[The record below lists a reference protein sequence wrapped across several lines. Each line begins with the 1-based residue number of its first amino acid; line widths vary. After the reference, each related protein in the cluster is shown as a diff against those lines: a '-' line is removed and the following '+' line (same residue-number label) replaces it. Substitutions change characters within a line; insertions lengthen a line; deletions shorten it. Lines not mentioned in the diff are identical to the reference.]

1 MFRARSIQSSLSIKD
16 KILSID
22 YILVISIFILG
33 LTSILAMYSTDGG
46 ELKYHTKSHILRFF
60 VFFSMFLTLSFIQIR
75 FWHSQSYLIY
85 ILFFILLLGV
95 KYFGLTS
102 SGSKRWLDL
111 YFMNLQP
118 SELMKIGLILFLA
131 LLTFSCVG
139 TSSVGIFGSG
149 VSVAYDPRTVGM
161 QIDDSIMQK
170 NLIGRLTLTDKKYII
185 SISAKV
191 LDGNIYLSGKVDEP
205 EEKLKIIKMAWET
218 KGARSV
224 QSTVTIKGNN
234 NFKST
239 AKDILITS
247 QLRTALIF
255 NKLTK
260 ATNYTIDTINGKI
273 YIFGIAMTKKEKE
286 KVISEADQIHGVK
299 DVIPSIYLVEEL
311 SRNKN

>member
-1 MFRARSIQSSLSIKD
+1 MKNI
-16 KILSID
+16 
-22 YILVISIFILG
+22 
-33 LTSILAMYSTDGG
+33 
-46 ELKYHTKSHILRFF
+46 
-60 VFFSMFLTLSFIQIR
+60 
-75 FWHSQSYLIY
+75 
-85 ILFFILLLGV
+85 FFILVLV
-95 KYFGLTS
+95 
-102 SGSKRWLDL
+102 
-111 YFMNLQP
+111 
-118 SELMKIGLILFLA
+118 

-224 QSTVTIKGNN
+224 QSTVTIKGNS

>member
-1 MFRARSIQSSLSIKD
+1 MFKIK
-16 KILSID
+16 KKMKNI
-22 YILVISIFILG
+22 
-33 LTSILAMYSTDGG
+33 
-46 ELKYHTKSHILRFF
+46 
-60 VFFSMFLTLSFIQIR
+60 
-75 FWHSQSYLIY
+75 
-85 ILFFILLLGV
+85 FFILV
-95 KYFGLTS
+95 
-102 SGSKRWLDL
+102 
-111 YFMNLQP
+111 
-118 SELMKIGLILFLA
+118 LA

-224 QSTVTIKGNN
+224 QSTVTIKGNS

>member
-1 MFRARSIQSSLSIKD
+1 MKNI
-16 KILSID
+16 
-22 YILVISIFILG
+22 
-33 LTSILAMYSTDGG
+33 
-46 ELKYHTKSHILRFF
+46 
-60 VFFSMFLTLSFIQIR
+60 
-75 FWHSQSYLIY
+75 
-85 ILFFILLLGV
+85 FFILL
-95 KYFGLTS
+95 
-102 SGSKRWLDL
+102 
-111 YFMNLQP
+111 
-118 SELMKIGLILFLA
+118 LA

-149 VSVAYDPRTVGM
+149 VSIAYDPRTVGM

-311 SRNKN
+311 SRIKN

>member
-1 MFRARSIQSSLSIKD
+1 MKNI
-16 KILSID
+16 
-22 YILVISIFILG
+22 
-33 LTSILAMYSTDGG
+33 
-46 ELKYHTKSHILRFF
+46 
-60 VFFSMFLTLSFIQIR
+60 
-75 FWHSQSYLIY
+75 
-85 ILFFILLLGV
+85 FFILV
-95 KYFGLTS
+95 
-102 SGSKRWLDL
+102 
-111 YFMNLQP
+111 
-118 SELMKIGLILFLA
+118 LA

-224 QSTVTIKGNN
+224 QSTVTIKGNTD
-234 NFKST
+234 FKST

-260 ATNYTIDTINGKI
+260 STNYTIDTINGKI

>member
-1 MFRARSIQSSLSIKD
+1 MKNI
-16 KILSID
+16 
-22 YILVISIFILG
+22 
-33 LTSILAMYSTDGG
+33 
-46 ELKYHTKSHILRFF
+46 
-60 VFFSMFLTLSFIQIR
+60 
-75 FWHSQSYLIY
+75 
-85 ILFFILLLGV
+85 FFILL
-95 KYFGLTS
+95 
-102 SGSKRWLDL
+102 
-111 YFMNLQP
+111 
-118 SELMKIGLILFLA
+118 LA

-149 VSVAYDPRTVGM
+149 VSIAYDPRTVGM

-170 NLIGRLTLTDKKYII
+170 NLIGRLALTDKKYII

-191 LDGNIYLSGKVDEP
+191 LDGNIYLTGKVSEP

-218 KGARSV
+218 KGVRSV

-239 AKDILITS
+239 ARDILITS

-299 DVIPSIYLVEEL
+299 DVIASIYLVQEL

>member
-1 MFRARSIQSSLSIKD
+1 MKNI
-16 KILSID
+16 
-22 YILVISIFILG
+22 
-33 LTSILAMYSTDGG
+33 
-46 ELKYHTKSHILRFF
+46 
-60 VFFSMFLTLSFIQIR
+60 
-75 FWHSQSYLIY
+75 
-85 ILFFILLLGV
+85 FFILV
-95 KYFGLTS
+95 
-102 SGSKRWLDL
+102 
-111 YFMNLQP
+111 
-118 SELMKIGLILFLA
+118 LA
-131 LLTFSCVG
+131 LLIFSCVG

-224 QSTVTIKGNN
+224 QSTVTIKGNS

-239 AKDILITS
+239 SKDILITS